1 MLRTLRVNNFAI
13 IDQLEIDFHQG
24 MTTITGETGAGKSI
38 LLGALKLVL
47 GERADLKAL
56 KNADEK
62 CIIEAIFNIKDL
74 ELNDFFEE
82 YDLDYEDESILRREL
97 LPSGKSRAFI
107 NDTPVKVSILQEL
120 SELLIDIH
128 SQFNTPK
135 IFEADFQLSMLDIYG
150 ENKELLKEYKKVFN
164 QYISTK
170 KKIKDAQNS
179 LENQSQDLEYK
190 LHLWEELNNASLKHD
205 ELEHLEFEIKSLT
218 NVEEII
224 STLNET
230 YQFLEHP
237 EMGIISQLNEASN
250 KLNKISDY
258 NSQYNSI
265 YERLISSKIELQD
278 ISGEMSHLIESTEIN
293 PERLQEITD
302 RYDLIHKLLRKHNVI
317 TIEELII
324 KRDELESQT
333 SGFDNLSDLIIH
345 LTKELNA
352 ISEKLDKQ
360 ALKIRKNRFSSI
372 EIIRKNILNTL
383 SQLGMENSQLTIQL
397 KETLDFTATGKDEVL
412 FLFSANK
419 GMEPRI
425 FEKSV
430 SGGERSRLMLAIK
443 KLLATH
449 QHLPTLILDEIDTG
463 ISGKVANE
471 TGKVM
476 QSMAD
481 NMQLLVITHLPQV
494 ASKGNYQLKVYKEV
508 VEETTQTNV
517 IELSQQQRLEEI
529 AQMISGSELTEAAI
543 NQAKEL
549 MNLNAMFKL

>member
-1 MLRTLRVNNFAI
+1 MLKTLRVNNFAI

-56 KNADEK
+56 KNVDEK
-62 CIIEAIFNIKDL
+62 CIIEAVFEIKNL

-82 YDLDYEDESILRREL
+82 NDLDYEDESILRREL

-150 ENKELLKEYKKVFN
+150 ENKDLLKEYRKDFN
-164 QYISTK
+164 HYISTK

-190 LHLWEELNNASLKHD
+190 LHLWEELNNASLKNE
-205 ELEHLEFEIKSLT
+205 ELEQLEIEIKSLS

-224 STLNET
+224 SILNET

-278 ISGEMSHLIESTEIN
+278 ISGEMSSLIDSTEIN

-317 TIEELII
+317 SVEELIV

-345 LTKELNA
+345 LNKELNL
-352 ISEKLDKQ
+352 ISEKLEKQ
-360 ALKIRKNRFSSI
+360 AIKIRKNRFSSI

-397 KETLDFTATGKDEVL
+397 NETADFTATGKDEVL

-449 QHLPTLILDEIDTG
+449 QHLPTLIFDEIDTG

-476 QSMAD
+476 QTMAE

-508 VEETTQTNV
+508 VDETTQTNV

-529 AQMISGSELTEAAI
+529 AQMISGSELTDAAI

-549 MNLNAMFKL
+549 MNLN

>member
-1 MLRTLRVNNFAI
+1 MLKTLRVNNFAI

-56 KNADEK
+56 KNIDEK
-62 CIIEAIFNIKDL
+62 CIIEAVFEIKNL

-82 YDLDYEDESILRREL
+82 NDLDYEDESILRREL

-150 ENKELLKEYKKVFN
+150 ENKDILKEYKKDFN
-164 QYISTK
+164 HYISTK

-190 LHLWEELNNASLKHD
+190 LHLWEELNNASLKNE
-205 ELEHLEFEIKSLT
+205 ELEELEIEIKSLS

-278 ISGEMSHLIESTEIN
+278 ISGEMSSLIDSTEIN

-317 TIEELII
+317 SVEELIA

-345 LTKELNA
+345 LNKELNS
-352 ISEKLDKQ
+352 ISEKLEKQ
-360 ALKIRKNRFSSI
+360 SIKIRKNRFSSI

-397 KETLDFTATGKDEVL
+397 NETADFTATGKDEVL

-476 QSMAD
+476 QTMAE

-508 VEETTQTNV
+508 VDETTQTNV

-529 AQMISGSELTEAAI
+529 AQMISGSELTDAAI

-549 MNLNAMFKL
+549 MNLN

>member
-1 MLRTLRVNNFAI
+1 MLKTLRVNNFAI

-56 KNADEK
+56 KNVDEK
-62 CIIEAIFNIKDL
+62 CIIEAVFEIKNL

-82 YDLDYEDESILRREL
+82 NDLDYEDESILRREL

-150 ENKELLKEYKKVFN
+150 ENKDLLKEYRKDFN
-164 QYISTK
+164 HYISTK

-190 LHLWEELNNASLKHD
+190 LHLWEELNNASLKNE
-205 ELEHLEFEIKSLT
+205 ELEELEIEIKSLS

-278 ISGEMSHLIESTEIN
+278 ISGEMSSLIDSTEIN

-317 TIEELII
+317 SVEELIA

-345 LTKELNA
+345 LNKELNS
-352 ISEKLDKQ
+352 ISEKLEKQ
-360 ALKIRKNRFSSI
+360 VIKIRKNRISSI

-397 KETLDFTATGKDEVL
+397 NETTDFTATGKDEVL

-476 QSMAD
+476 QTMAE

-508 VEETTQTNV
+508 VNETTQTNV

-529 AQMISGSELTEAAI
+529 AQMISGSELTDAAI

-549 MNLNAMFKL
+549 MNLN

>member
-1 MLRTLRVNNFAI
+1 MLSTLRVNNFAI
-13 IDQLEIDFHQG
+13 IDELEIDFKSG
-24 MTTITGETGAGKSI
+24 MTTLTGETGAGKSI
-38 LLGALKLVL
+38 ILGALKLVL

-56 KNADEK
+56 KNEKEK
-62 CIIEAIFNIKDL
+62 CIIEAIFNIKEL
-74 ELNDFFEE
+74 ELQTFFEE
-82 YDLDYEDESILRREL
+82 NDLDYEDESILRREL

-107 NDTPVKVSILQEL
+107 NDTPVKVSILHEL

-150 ENKELLKEYKKVFN
+150 NNKELLKEYKTVFLN
-164 QYISTK
+164 YIAVK
-170 KKIKDAQNS
+170 KKIKEAQNS

-190 LHLWEELNNASLKHD
+190 LHLWEELNNSSLRIG
-205 ELEHLEFEIKSLT
+205 ELETLESEIKSLS

-237 EMGIISQLNEASN
+237 EVGIVSQLNEASN
-250 KLNKISDY
+250 KLNRITDFSSDY
-258 NSQYNSI
+258 KSI
-265 YERLISSKIELQD
+265 YDRLNSSKIELQD
-278 ISGEMSHLIESTEIN
+278 ISGEMSHLIESTELN
-293 PERLQEITD
+293 PERLLELTE
-302 RYDLIHKLLRKHNVI
+302 RFDLIHKLLRKHDVL
-317 TIEELII
+317 TIEDLIE
-324 KRDELESQT
+324 KREQLETQT

-345 LTKELNA
+345 LNKELNL
-352 ISEKLDKQ
+352 ISDKLEKLS
-360 ALKIRKNRFSSI
+360 LKIRKNRFASI
-372 EIIRKNILNTL
+372 DTIRENILSTL
-383 SQLGMENSQLTIQL
+383 SQLGMENSQLIIQL
-397 KETLDFTATGKDEVL
+397 NETSDYTLTGKDEVL

-419 GMEPRI
+419 GMEPRV

-476 QSMAD
+476 QEMSQ

-494 ASKGNYQLKVYKEV
+494 ASKGNHQLKVYKEV
-508 VEETTQTNV
+508 VDETTKTNV
-517 IELSQQQRLEEI
+517 KELSQTERLSEI
-529 AQMISGSELTEAAI
+529 AQMISGSELTDAAL

-549 MNLNAMFKL
+549 MNLN

>member
-205 ELEHLEFEIKSLT
+205 ELEHLEFEIKSLA

-383 SQLGMENSQLTIQL
+383 SQLGMENSQLMIQL
-397 KETLDFTATGKDEVL
+397 NETLDFTATGKDEVL

-549 MNLNAMFKL
+549 MNLN

>member
-1 MLRTLRVNNFAI
+1 MITSLTIENFALI
-13 IDQLEIDFHQG
+13 EKLSVKFSDGFSVV
-24 MTTITGETGAGKSI
+24 TGETGAGKSI
-38 LLGALKLVL
+38 ILGALKLVL
-47 GERADLKAL
+47 GERADLKTL
-56 KNADEK
+56 KNEKEK
-62 CIIEAIFNIKDL
+62 CIIEAIFNIKEL
-74 ELNDFFEE
+74 ELQAFFEE
-82 YDLDYEDESILRREL
+82 HDLDYEDESILRREL

-107 NDTPVKVSILQEL
+107 NDTPVKVSILHEL

-150 ENKELLKEYKKVFN
+150 DNKELLKEYKAVFLN
-164 QYISTK
+164 YIAIK
-170 KKIKDAQNS
+170 KKIKEAQNS

-190 LHLWEELNNASLKHD
+190 LHLWEELNNASLRIG
-205 ELEHLEFEIKSLT
+205 ELETLESEIKSLS

-237 EMGIISQLNEASN
+237 EVGIVSQLNEASN
-250 KLNKISDY
+250 KLNRITDFSNEYK
-258 NSQYNSI
+258 SI
-265 YERLISSKIELQD
+265 YDRLNSSKIELQD
-278 ISGEMSHLIESTEIN
+278 ISGEMSHLIESTEMN
-293 PERLQEITD
+293 PERLLELTE
-302 RYDLIHKLLRKHNVI
+302 RFDLIHKLLRKHDVL
-317 TIEELII
+317 TIEDLIE
-324 KRDELESQT
+324 KREQLETQT

-345 LTKELNA
+345 LNKELNL
-352 ISEKLDKQ
+352 ISDKLEKLS
-360 ALKIRKNRFSSI
+360 LKIRKNRFASI
-372 EIIRKNILNTL
+372 DTIRENILSTL
-383 SQLGMENSQLTIQL
+383 SQLGMENSQLMIQL
-397 KETLDFTATGKDEVL
+397 NETSDFTLTGKDEVL

-419 GMEPRI
+419 GMEPRV

-476 QSMAD
+476 QEMSQ

-494 ASKGNYQLKVYKEV
+494 ASKGNHQLKVYKEV
-508 VEETTQTNV
+508 VDETTKTNV
-517 IELSQQQRLEEI
+517 KELSQTERLSEI
-529 AQMISGSELTEAAI
+529 AQMISGSELTDAAL

-549 MNLNAMFKL
+549 MNLN

>member
-397 KETLDFTATGKDEVL
+397 NETLDFTATGKDEVL

-517 IELSQQQRLEEI
+517 IELSHKQRLEEI

-549 MNLNAMFKL
+549 MNLN

>member
-1 MLRTLRVNNFAI
+1 MLKTLRVNNFAI

-56 KNADEK
+56 KNIDEK
-62 CIIEAIFNIKDL
+62 CIIEAVFEIKNL

-82 YDLDYEDESILRREL
+82 NDLDYEDESILRREL

-150 ENKELLKEYKKVFN
+150 ENKDLLKEYRKDFN
-164 QYISTK
+164 HYISTK

-190 LHLWEELNNASLKHD
+190 LHLWEELNNASLKNE
-205 ELEHLEFEIKSLT
+205 ELEQLEIEIKSLS

-224 STLNET
+224 SILNET

-258 NSQYNSI
+258 NSQYNLI

-278 ISGEMSHLIESTEIN
+278 ISGEMSSLIDSTEIN

-317 TIEELII
+317 SVEELIA

-345 LTKELNA
+345 LNKELNS
-352 ISEKLDKQ
+352 ISEKLENQSIKV
-360 ALKIRKNRFSSI
+360 RKNRFSSI

-397 KETLDFTATGKDEVL
+397 NETADFTATGKDEVL

-476 QSMAD
+476 QTMAE

-508 VEETTQTNV
+508 VNETTQTNV

-529 AQMISGSELTEAAI
+529 AQMISGSELTDAAI

-549 MNLNAMFKL
+549 MNLN

>member
-237 EMGIISQLNEASN
+237 EMGIISQLNEANN

-397 KETLDFTATGKDEVL
+397 NETLDFTATGKDEVL

-549 MNLNAMFKL
+549 MNLN

>member
-1 MLRTLRVNNFAI
+1 MLSTLRVNNFAI
-13 IDQLEIDFHQG
+13 IDELEIDFKSG
-24 MTTITGETGAGKSI
+24 MTTLTGETGAGKSI
-38 LLGALKLVL
+38 ILGALKLVL

-56 KNADEK
+56 KNEKEK
-62 CIIEAIFNIKDL
+62 CIIEAIFNIKEL
-74 ELNDFFEE
+74 ELQTFFEE
-82 YDLDYEDESILRREL
+82 NDLDYEDESILRREL

-107 NDTPVKVSILQEL
+107 NDTPVKVSILHEL

-150 ENKELLKEYKKVFN
+150 NNKELLKEYKTVFLN
-164 QYISTK
+164 YIAVK
-170 KKIKDAQNS
+170 KKIKEAQNS

-190 LHLWEELNNASLKHD
+190 LHLWEELNNASLRIG
-205 ELEHLEFEIKSLT
+205 ELETLESEIKSLS

-237 EMGIISQLNEASN
+237 EVGIVSQLNEASN
-250 KLNKISDY
+250 KLNRITDFSSDY
-258 NSQYNSI
+258 KSI
-265 YERLISSKIELQD
+265 YDRLNSSKIELQD
-278 ISGEMSHLIESTEIN
+278 ISGEMSHLIESTELN
-293 PERLQEITD
+293 PERLLELTE
-302 RYDLIHKLLRKHNVI
+302 RFDLIHKLLRKHDVL
-317 TIEELII
+317 TIEDLIE
-324 KRDELESQT
+324 KREQLETQT

-345 LTKELNA
+345 LNKELNL
-352 ISEKLDKQ
+352 ISDKLDKLS
-360 ALKIRKNRFSSI
+360 LKIRKNRFASI
-372 EIIRKNILNTL
+372 DTIRENILSTL
-383 SQLGMENSQLTIQL
+383 SQLGMENSQLIIQL
-397 KETLDFTATGKDEVL
+397 NETSDYTLTGKDEVL

-419 GMEPRI
+419 GMEPRV

-476 QSMAD
+476 QEMSQ

-494 ASKGNYQLKVYKEV
+494 ASKGNHQLKVYKEV
-508 VEETTQTNV
+508 VDETTKTNV
-517 IELSQQQRLEEI
+517 KELSQTERLSEI
-529 AQMISGSELTEAAI
+529 AQMISGSELTDAAL

-549 MNLNAMFKL
+549 MNLN

>member
-517 IELSQQQRLEEI
+517 IELSHKQRLEEI

-549 MNLNAMFKL
+549 MNLN

>member
-1 MLRTLRVNNFAI
+1 MLKTLRVNNFAI

-56 KNADEK
+56 KNVDEK
-62 CIIEAIFNIKDL
+62 CIIEAVFEIKNL

-82 YDLDYEDESILRREL
+82 NDLDYEDESILRREL

-150 ENKELLKEYKKVFN
+150 ENKDLLKEYRKDFN
-164 QYISTK
+164 LYISTK

-190 LHLWEELNNASLKHD
+190 LHLWEELNNASLKNE
-205 ELEHLEFEIKSLT
+205 ELEQLEIEIKSLS

-224 STLNET
+224 SILNEP

-258 NSQYNSI
+258 NSQYNLI

-278 ISGEMSHLIESTEIN
+278 ISGEMSSLIDSTEIN

-317 TIEELII
+317 SVEELIA

-345 LTKELNA
+345 LNKELNS
-352 ISEKLDKQ
+352 ISEKLENQ
-360 ALKIRKNRFSSI
+360 SIKIRKNRFSSI

-397 KETLDFTATGKDEVL
+397 NETADFTATGKDEVL

-476 QSMAD
+476 QTMAE

-508 VEETTQTNV
+508 VNETTQTNV

-529 AQMISGSELTEAAI
+529 AQMISGSELTDAAI

-549 MNLNAMFKL
+549 MNLN

>member
-1 MLRTLRVNNFAI
+1 MLKTLRVNNFAI

-56 KNADEK
+56 KNIDEK
-62 CIIEAIFNIKDL
+62 CIIEAVFEIKNL

-82 YDLDYEDESILRREL
+82 NDLDYEDESILRREL

-150 ENKELLKEYKKVFN
+150 ENKDLLKEYKKDFN
-164 QYISTK
+164 HYISTK

-190 LHLWEELNNASLKHD
+190 LHLWEELNNASLKNE
-205 ELEHLEFEIKSLT
+205 ELEELEIEIKSLS

-278 ISGEMSHLIESTEIN
+278 ISGEMSSLIDSTEIN

-317 TIEELII
+317 SVEELIA

-345 LTKELNA
+345 LNKELNS
-352 ISEKLDKQ
+352 ISEKLEKQ
-360 ALKIRKNRFSSI
+360 SIKIRKNRFSSI

-397 KETLDFTATGKDEVL
+397 NETADFTATGKDEVL

-476 QSMAD
+476 QTMAE

-508 VEETTQTNV
+508 VNETTQTNV
-517 IELSQQQRLEEI
+517 TELSQQQRLEEI
-529 AQMISGSELTEAAI
+529 AQMISGSELTDAAI

-549 MNLNAMFKL
+549 MNLN

>member
-1 MLRTLRVNNFAI
+1 MLKTLRVNNFAI

-56 KNADEK
+56 KNIDEK
-62 CIIEAIFNIKDL
+62 CIIEAVFEIKNL

-82 YDLDYEDESILRREL
+82 NDLDYEDESILRREL

-150 ENKELLKEYKKVFN
+150 ENKDLLKEYKKDFN
-164 QYISTK
+164 HYISTK

-190 LHLWEELNNASLKHD
+190 LHLWEELNNASLKNE
-205 ELEHLEFEIKSLT
+205 ELEELEIEIKSLS

-278 ISGEMSHLIESTEIN
+278 ISGEMSSLIDSTEIN

-317 TIEELII
+317 SVEELIV

-345 LTKELNA
+345 LNKELNL
-352 ISEKLDKQ
+352 ISEKLEKQ
-360 ALKIRKNRFSSI
+360 AIKIRKNRFSSI

-397 KETLDFTATGKDEVL
+397 NETADFTATGKDEVL

-476 QSMAD
+476 QTMAE

-508 VEETTQTNV
+508 VDETTQTNV

-529 AQMISGSELTEAAI
+529 AQMISGSKLTDAAI

-549 MNLNAMFKL
+549 MNLN

>member
-1 MLRTLRVNNFAI
+1 MLKILRVNNFAI
-13 IDQLEIDFHQG
+13 IDQLEIDFHKG

-62 CIIEAIFNIKDL
+62 CIIEAVFDIKDL
-74 ELNDFFEE
+74 ELIDFFEE

-150 ENKELLKEYKKVFN
+150 ENKDLLKEYKKDFN
-164 QYISTK
+164 QYISIK
-170 KKIKDAQNS
+170 KKIKEAQNS

-190 LHLWEELNNASLKHD
+190 LHLWEELNNASLKND
-205 ELEHLEFEIKSLT
+205 ELEQLEIEIKSLS

-230 YQFLEHP
+230 YQFLEHS

-293 PERLQEITD
+293 PERLQEITE
-302 RYDLIHKLLRKHNVI
+302 RYDLIHKLLRKHNVL
-317 TIEELII
+317 TIEELKI
-324 KRDELESQT
+324 KRDELENQT

-345 LTKELNA
+345 LNKELNST
-352 ISEKLDKQ
+352 SEKLEKQ
-360 ALKIRKNRFSSI
+360 AKKVRKNRISSI

-383 SQLGMENSQLTIQL
+383 SQLGMENSQLNIQL
-397 KETLDFTATGKDEVL
+397 NETSDFTPNGKDEVL

-476 QSMAD
+476 QSMAE

-508 VEETTQTNV
+508 VSETTQTSV
-517 IELSQQQRLEEI
+517 IELSEQQRLEEI
-529 AQMISGSELTEAAI
+529 AQMISGSELTDAAI

-549 MNLNAMFKL
+549 MNLN

>member
-1 MLRTLRVNNFAI
+1 MLKTLRVNNFAI

-56 KNADEK
+56 KNIDEK
-62 CIIEAIFNIKDL
+62 CIIEAVFEIKNL

-82 YDLDYEDESILRREL
+82 NDLDYEDESILRREL

-150 ENKELLKEYKKVFN
+150 ENKDLLKEYKKDFN
-164 QYISTK
+164 HYFSTK

-190 LHLWEELNNASLKHD
+190 LHLWEELNNASLKNE
-205 ELEHLEFEIKSLT
+205 ELEELEIEIKSLS

-278 ISGEMSHLIESTEIN
+278 ISGEMSSLIDSTEIN

-317 TIEELII
+317 SVEELIA

-345 LTKELNA
+345 LNKELNS
-352 ISEKLDKQ
+352 ISEKLEKQ
-360 ALKIRKNRFSSI
+360 SIKIRKNRFSSI
-372 EIIRKNILNTL
+372 EIIRKIILNTL

-397 KETLDFTATGKDEVL
+397 NETADFTATGKDEVL

-476 QSMAD
+476 QTMAE

-508 VEETTQTNV
+508 VDETTQTNV

-529 AQMISGSELTEAAI
+529 AQMISGSELTDAAI

-549 MNLNAMFKL
+549 MNLN

>member
-1 MLRTLRVNNFAI
+1 MLKTLRVNNFAI

-56 KNADEK
+56 KNIDEK
-62 CIIEAIFNIKDL
+62 CIIEAVFEIKNL

-82 YDLDYEDESILRREL
+82 NDLDYEDESILRREL

-150 ENKELLKEYKKVFN
+150 ENKDLLKEYRKDFN
-164 QYISTK
+164 HYISTK

-190 LHLWEELNNASLKHD
+190 LHLWEELNNASLKNE
-205 ELEHLEFEIKSLT
+205 ELEQLEIEIKSLS

-265 YERLISSKIELQD
+265 YE
-278 ISGEMSHLIESTEIN
+278 
-293 PERLQEITD
+293 
-302 RYDLIHKLLRKHNVI
+302 
-317 TIEELII
+317 
-324 KRDELESQT
+324 
-333 SGFDNLSDLIIH
+333 
-345 LTKELNA
+345 
-352 ISEKLDKQ
+352 
-360 ALKIRKNRFSSI
+360 
-372 EIIRKNILNTL
+372 
-383 SQLGMENSQLTIQL
+383 
-397 KETLDFTATGKDEVL
+397 
-412 FLFSANK
+412 
-419 GMEPRI
+419 
-425 FEKSV
+425 
-430 SGGERSRLMLAIK
+430 
-443 KLLATH
+443 
-449 QHLPTLILDEIDTG
+449 
-463 ISGKVANE
+463 
-471 TGKVM
+471 
-476 QSMAD
+476 
-481 NMQLLVITHLPQV
+481 
-494 ASKGNYQLKVYKEV
+494 
-508 VEETTQTNV
+508 
-517 IELSQQQRLEEI
+517 
-529 AQMISGSELTEAAI
+529 
-543 NQAKEL
+543 
-549 MNLNAMFKL
+549 

>member
-1 MLRTLRVNNFAI
+1 MLKTLRVNNFAI

-56 KNADEK
+56 KNVDEK
-62 CIIEAIFNIKDL
+62 CIIEAVFEIKNL

-82 YDLDYEDESILRREL
+82 NDLDYEDESILRREL

-150 ENKELLKEYKKVFN
+150 ENKDLLKEYKKDFN
-164 QYISTK
+164 HYISTK

-190 LHLWEELNNASLKHD
+190 LHLWEELNNASLKNE
-205 ELEHLEFEIKSLT
+205 ELEELEIEIKSLS

-278 ISGEMSHLIESTEIN
+278 ISGEMSSLIDSTEIN

-317 TIEELII
+317 SVEELIA

-345 LTKELNA
+345 LNKELNS
-352 ISEKLDKQ
+352 ISEKLEKQ
-360 ALKIRKNRFSSI
+360 VIKIRKNRISSI

-397 KETLDFTATGKDEVL
+397 NETADFTATGKDEVL

-476 QSMAD
+476 QTMAE

-508 VEETTQTNV
+508 VDETTQTNV

-529 AQMISGSELTEAAI
+529 AQMISGSELTDAAI

-549 MNLNAMFKL
+549 MNLN

>member
-62 CIIEAIFNIKDL
+62 CIIEAVFNIKDL

-150 ENKELLKEYKKVFN
+150 ENKELLKDYKKDFN
-164 QYISTK
+164 QYISIK

-190 LHLWEELNNASLKHD
+190 LHLWEELNNASLKNN
-205 ELEHLEFEIKSLT
+205 ELEELEFEIKSLS

-258 NSQYNSI
+258 SSQYTSI

-302 RYDLIHKLLRKHNVI
+302 RYDLIHRLLRKHNVA
-317 TIEELII
+317 TIEELIN
-324 KRDELESQT
+324 KREELESQT

-345 LTKELNA
+345 LNKELNA
-352 ISEKLDKQ
+352 ISDKLEKQ
-360 ALKIRKNRFSSI
+360 TIKIRKNRNSSI
-372 EIIRKNILNTL
+372 EIIRVNILNTL
-383 SQLGMENSQLTIQL
+383 AQLGMENSQLTIQL
-397 KETLDFTATGKDEVL
+397 NETSDFTPTGKDEVL

-419 GMEPRI
+419 GMEPRV

-476 QSMAD
+476 QSMAE

-508 VEETTQTNV
+508 VEETTKTNV
-517 IELSQQQRLEEI
+517 IELTQQQRLEEI
-529 AQMISGSELTEAAI
+529 AQMISGSELTDAAI

-549 MNLNAMFKL
+549 MNLN

>member
-1 MLRTLRVNNFAI
+1 MLKTLRVNNFAI

-56 KNADEK
+56 KNVDEK
-62 CIIEAIFNIKDL
+62 CIIEAVFEIKNL

-82 YDLDYEDESILRREL
+82 NDLDYEDESILRREL

-150 ENKELLKEYKKVFN
+150 ENKDLLKEYRKDFN
-164 QYISTK
+164 HYISTK

-190 LHLWEELNNASLKHD
+190 LHLWEELNNASLKNE
-205 ELEHLEFEIKSLT
+205 ELEQLEIEIKSLS

-224 STLNET
+224 SILNET

-278 ISGEMSHLIESTEIN
+278 ISGEMSSLIDSTEIN

-302 RYDLIHKLLRKHNVI
+302 RYDLIHKLLRKHNV
-317 TIEELII
+317 TSVEELIA

-345 LTKELNA
+345 LNKELNS
-352 ISEKLDKQ
+352 ISEKLEKQ
-360 ALKIRKNRFSSI
+360 SIKIRKNRISSI

-397 KETLDFTATGKDEVL
+397 NETTDFTATGKDEVL

-476 QSMAD
+476 QTMAE

-508 VEETTQTNV
+508 VNETTQTNV

-529 AQMISGSELTEAAI
+529 AQMISGSELTDAAI

-549 MNLNAMFKL
+549 MNLN

>member
-1 MLRTLRVNNFAI
+1 MLKTLRVNNFAI

-56 KNADEK
+56 KNIDEK
-62 CIIEAIFNIKDL
+62 CIIEAVFEIKNL

-82 YDLDYEDESILRREL
+82 NDLDYEDESILRREL

-150 ENKELLKEYKKVFN
+150 ENKDLLKEYKKDFN
-164 QYISTK
+164 HYISTK

-190 LHLWEELNNASLKHD
+190 LHLWEELNNASLKNE
-205 ELEHLEFEIKSLT
+205 ELEQLEIEIKSLS

-278 ISGEMSHLIESTEIN
+278 ISGEMSSLIDSTEIN

-317 TIEELII
+317 SVEELIV

-345 LTKELNA
+345 LNKELNS
-352 ISEKLDKQ
+352 ISEKLEKQ
-360 ALKIRKNRFSSI
+360 VIKIRKNRFSSI

-397 KETLDFTATGKDEVL
+397 NETADFTATGKDEVL

-476 QSMAD
+476 QTMAE

-508 VEETTQTNV
+508 VDETTQTNV

-529 AQMISGSELTEAAI
+529 AQMISGSELTDAAI

-549 MNLNAMFKL
+549 MNLN

>member
-1 MLRTLRVNNFAI
+1 MLRTLRINNFAI
-13 IDQLEIDFHQG
+13 IDQLEIDFNAG

-38 LLGALKLVL
+38 ILGALKLVL
-47 GERADLKAL
+47 GERADLKSL
-56 KNADEK
+56 KNVDEK
-62 CIIEAIFNIKDL
+62 CIIEAVFDIHNL
-74 ELNDFFEE
+74 ELKQFFEE
-82 YDLDYEDESILRREL
+82 NDLDYEDESILRREL
-97 LPSGKSRAFI
+97 LPSGKSRAFV
-107 NDTPVKVSILQEL
+107 NDTPVKVSILHEL

-150 ENKELLKEYKKVFN
+150 NNKEILKEYKTVFE
-164 QYISTK
+164 QYSTTK
-170 KKIKDAQNS
+170 KKIKEAQNS

-190 LHLWEELNNASLKHD
+190 LHLWEELNNASLKAGELD
-205 ELEHLEFEIKSLT
+205 ELEAEIKSLS

-250 KLNKISDY
+250 KLNKISDF
-258 NSQYNSI
+258 NTQYNLI
-265 YERLISSKIELQD
+265 YDRLISSKIELED
-278 ISGEMSHLIESTEIN
+278 ISNEMSSLIEATEIN
-293 PERLQEITD
+293 PERLQEITE
-302 RYDLIHKLLRKHNVI
+302 RHDLIHQLLRKHHVI
-317 TIEELII
+317 TIEELIE

-345 LTKELNA
+345 LNKELNS
-352 ISEKLDKQ
+352 ISEKLQKQ
-360 ALKIRKNRFSSI
+360 AIKIRKNRTSSI
-372 EIIRKNILNTL
+372 EIIKKNILETL
-383 SQLGMENSQLTIQL
+383 AQLGMENSQLTIQL
-397 KETLDFTATGKDEVL
+397 NETSDFTLTGKDEVI

-476 QSMAD
+476 QKMAE
-481 NMQLLVITHLPQV
+481 NMQLFVITHLPQV
-494 ASKGNYQLKVYKEV
+494 ASKGNYQVKVYKEV
-508 VEETTQTNV
+508 VGETTQTNV
-517 IELSQQQRLEEI
+517 KELSEKERLTEI
-529 AQMISGSELTEAAI
+529 AQMISGSEVTDAAL

-549 MNLNAMFKL
+549 MNLN

>member
-302 RYDLIHKLLRKHNVI
+302 RFDLIHKLLRKQNVI

-397 KETLDFTATGKDEVL
+397 NETLDFTATGKDEVL

-549 MNLNAMFKL
+549 MNLN

>member
-1 MLRTLRVNNFAI
+1 MLKTLRVNNFAI

-56 KNADEK
+56 KNIDEK
-62 CIIEAIFNIKDL
+62 CIIEAVFEIKNL

-82 YDLDYEDESILRREL
+82 NDLDYEDESILRREL

-150 ENKELLKEYKKVFN
+150 ENKDLLKEYRKDFN
-164 QYISTK
+164 HYISTK

-190 LHLWEELNNASLKHD
+190 LHLWEELNNASLKNE
-205 ELEHLEFEIKSLT
+205 ELEQLEIEIKSLS

-224 STLNET
+224 SILNET

-258 NSQYNSI
+258 NSQYNLI

-278 ISGEMSHLIESTEIN
+278 ISGEMSSLIDSTEIN

-317 TIEELII
+317 SVEELIA

-345 LTKELNA
+345 LNKELNS
-352 ISEKLDKQ
+352 ISEKLEKQ
-360 ALKIRKNRFSSI
+360 SIKIRKNRFSSI

-397 KETLDFTATGKDEVL
+397 NETADFTATGKDEVL

-476 QSMAD
+476 QTMAE

-508 VEETTQTNV
+508 VNETTQTNV
-517 IELSQQQRLEEI
+517 TVLSQQQRLEEI
-529 AQMISGSELTEAAI
+529 AQMISGSELTDAAI

-549 MNLNAMFKL
+549 MNLN

>member
-1 MLRTLRVNNFAI
+1 MLKTLRVNNFAI

-56 KNADEK
+56 KNVDEK
-62 CIIEAIFNIKDL
+62 CIIEAVFEIKNL

-82 YDLDYEDESILRREL
+82 NDLDYEDESILRREL

-150 ENKELLKEYKKVFN
+150 ENKDLLKEYRKDFN
-164 QYISTK
+164 LYISTK

-190 LHLWEELNNASLKHD
+190 LHLWEELNNASLKNE
-205 ELEHLEFEIKSLT
+205 ELEQLEIEIKSLS

-224 STLNET
+224 SILNET

-258 NSQYNSI
+258 NSQYNLI

-278 ISGEMSHLIESTEIN
+278 ISGEMSSLIDSTEIN

-317 TIEELII
+317 SVEELIA

-345 LTKELNA
+345 LNKELNS
-352 ISEKLDKQ
+352 ISEKLENQ
-360 ALKIRKNRFSSI
+360 SIKIRKNRFSSI

-397 KETLDFTATGKDEVL
+397 NETADFTATGKDEVL

-476 QSMAD
+476 QTMAE

-508 VEETTQTNV
+508 VNETTQTNV

-529 AQMISGSELTEAAI
+529 AQMISGSELTDAAI

-549 MNLNAMFKL
+549 MNLN

>member
-1 MLRTLRVNNFAI
+1 M
-13 IDQLEIDFHQG
+13 
-24 MTTITGETGAGKSI
+24 
-38 LLGALKLVL
+38 
-47 GERADLKAL
+47 
-56 KNADEK
+56 
-62 CIIEAIFNIKDL
+62 
-74 ELNDFFEE
+74 
-82 YDLDYEDESILRREL
+82 DYEDESILRREL

-150 ENKELLKEYKKVFN
+150 ENKDLLKEYKKDFN
-164 QYISTK
+164 HYISTK

-190 LHLWEELNNASLKHD
+190 LHLWEELNNASIKNE
-205 ELEHLEFEIKSLT
+205 ELEELEIEIKSLS

-278 ISGEMSHLIESTEIN
+278 ISGEMSSLIDSTEIN

-317 TIEELII
+317 SVEELIA

-345 LTKELNA
+345 LNKELNS
-352 ISEKLDKQ
+352 ISEKLEKQ
-360 ALKIRKNRFSSI
+360 VIKIRKNRISSI

-397 KETLDFTATGKDEVL
+397 NETTDFTATGKDEVL

-476 QSMAD
+476 QTMAE

-508 VEETTQTNV
+508 VNETTQTNV

-529 AQMISGSELTEAAI
+529 AQMISGSELTDAAI

-549 MNLNAMFKL
+549 MNLN

>member
-1 MLRTLRVNNFAI
+1 MLSTLRVNNFAI
-13 IDQLEIDFHQG
+13 IDELEIDFKSG
-24 MTTITGETGAGKSI
+24 MTTLTGETGAGKSI
-38 LLGALKLVL
+38 ILGALKLVL
-47 GERADLKAL
+47 GERADLKTL
-56 KNADEK
+56 KNEKEK
-62 CIIEAIFNIKDL
+62 CIIEAIFNIKEL
-74 ELNDFFEE
+74 ELQAFFEE
-82 YDLDYEDESILRREL
+82 HDLDYEDESILRREL

-107 NDTPVKVSILQEL
+107 NDTPVKVSILHEL

-150 ENKELLKEYKKVFN
+150 DNKELLKEYKAVFLN
-164 QYISTK
+164 YIAIK
-170 KKIKDAQNS
+170 KKIKEAQNS

-190 LHLWEELNNASLKHD
+190 LHLWEELNNASLRIG
-205 ELEHLEFEIKSLT
+205 ELETLESEIKSLS

-237 EMGIISQLNEASN
+237 EVGIVSQLNEASN
-250 KLNKISDY
+250 KLNRITDFSNEYK
-258 NSQYNSI
+258 SI
-265 YERLISSKIELQD
+265 YDRLNSSKIELQD
-278 ISGEMSHLIESTEIN
+278 ISGEMSHLIESTEMN
-293 PERLQEITD
+293 PERLLELTE
-302 RYDLIHKLLRKHNVI
+302 RFDLIHKLLRKHDVL
-317 TIEELII
+317 TIEDLIE
-324 KRDELESQT
+324 KREQLETQT

-345 LTKELNA
+345 LNKELNL
-352 ISEKLDKQ
+352 ISDKLEKLS
-360 ALKIRKNRFSSI
+360 LKIRKNRFASI
-372 EIIRKNILNTL
+372 DTIRENILSTL
-383 SQLGMENSQLTIQL
+383 SQLGMENSQLMIQL
-397 KETLDFTATGKDEVL
+397 NETSDFTLTGKDEVL

-419 GMEPRI
+419 GMEPRV

-476 QSMAD
+476 QEMSQ

-494 ASKGNYQLKVYKEV
+494 ASKGNHQLKVYKEV
-508 VEETTQTNV
+508 VDETTKTNV
-517 IELSQQQRLEEI
+517 KELSQIERLSEI
-529 AQMISGSELTEAAI
+529 AQMISGSELTDAAL

-549 MNLNAMFKL
+549 MNLN

>member
-1 MLRTLRVNNFAI
+1 MLKTLRVNNFAI

-56 KNADEK
+56 KNIDEK
-62 CIIEAIFNIKDL
+62 CIIEAVFEIKNL

-82 YDLDYEDESILRREL
+82 NDLDYEDESILRREL

-150 ENKELLKEYKKVFN
+150 ENKDLLKEYKKDFN
-164 QYISTK
+164 HYISTK

-190 LHLWEELNNASLKHD
+190 LHLWEELNNASLKNE
-205 ELEHLEFEIKSLT
+205 ELEQLEIEIKSLS

-278 ISGEMSHLIESTEIN
+278 ISGEMSSLIDSTEIN

-317 TIEELII
+317 SVEELIA

-345 LTKELNA
+345 LNKELNS
-352 ISEKLDKQ
+352 ISEKLEKQ
-360 ALKIRKNRFSSI
+360 SIKIRKNRFSSI
-372 EIIRKNILNTL
+372 EIIRKIILNTL

-397 KETLDFTATGKDEVL
+397 NETADFTATGKDEVL

-476 QSMAD
+476 QTMAE

-508 VEETTQTNV
+508 VDETTQTNV

-529 AQMISGSELTEAAI
+529 AQMISGSELTDAAI

-549 MNLNAMFKL
+549 MNLN

>member
-1 MLRTLRVNNFAI
+1 MLKTLRVNNFAI

-56 KNADEK
+56 KNIDEK
-62 CIIEAIFNIKDL
+62 CIIEAVFEIKNL

-82 YDLDYEDESILRREL
+82 NDLDYEDESILRREL

-150 ENKELLKEYKKVFN
+150 ENKDLLKEYKKDFN
-164 QYISTK
+164 HYISTK

-190 LHLWEELNNASLKHD
+190 LHLWEELNNASLKNE
-205 ELEHLEFEIKSLT
+205 ELEELEIEIKSLS

-278 ISGEMSHLIESTEIN
+278 ISGEMSSLIDSTEIN

-317 TIEELII
+317 SVEELIA

-345 LTKELNA
+345 LNKELNS
-352 ISEKLDKQ
+352 ISEKLEKQ
-360 ALKIRKNRFSSI
+360 VIKIRKNRISSI

-397 KETLDFTATGKDEVL
+397 NETTDFTATGKDEVL

-476 QSMAD
+476 QTMAE

-508 VEETTQTNV
+508 VDETTQTNV

-529 AQMISGSELTEAAI
+529 AQMISGSELTDAAI

-549 MNLNAMFKL
+549 MNLN